1 MSDIHDN
8 NNFSAIKKELTERKI
23 ELEAK
28 LTELSKEK
36 TPTDIVLDPGDMAS
50 ASTMESLKISLQE
63 AEKREYER
71 ILMALAKIAD
81 GTYGVCVDCG
91 RPIGERRLKNNPNSA
106 RCLTCQEAYEE
117 SMG

>member
-1 MSDIHDN
+1 VSDI
-8 NNFSAIKKELTERKI
+8 NFSEIRKELDERKI

-36 TPTDIVLDPGDMAS
+36 TPNDIVLEPGDMAT

-71 ILMALAKIAD
+71 ILQALSKIDD
-81 GTYGVCVDCG
+81 GTYGLCVDCG
-91 RPIGERRLKNNPNSA
+91 RQIGERRLKNNPNSS
-106 RCLTCQEAYEE
+106 RCLTCQEAFEE
-117 SMG
+117 SNH